1 MKTDKIT
8 IRLVVGLLIRC
19 FLYFVFVGA
28 CGVAIAT
35 LGHYF
40 KHGEWA
46 YNLDWYLRALIGAG
60 IYSSFVSVY
69 LLIQTF
75 LARRKFDNRKKETEP
90 YGNGS

>member
-19 FLYFVFVGA
+19 FLFFVFAGA
-28 CGVAIAT
+28 CGVAIVT

-46 YNLDWYLRALIGAG
+46 YNLDWLIRALIGAG
-60 IYSSFVSVY
+60 IYSSFVSAY
-69 LLIQTF
+69 LLIHTF
-75 LARRKFDNRKKETEP
+75 LFRRRIRREKEKD
-90 YGNGS
+90 